1 KLGLNRPMIV
11 QYLDWLGNALHGN
24 FGNSLT
30 NGQSVIGEIG
40 AAAPATLELIVIAQV
55 FGILIAVT
63 GATAAVVT
71 RRRWLDATI
80 TGIALAANSMPP
92 FIAGLLLLDLLSTKY
107 HLVSSIGWVTT
118 SAGGLGG
125 NLQAI
130 ALPAFVLSL
139 AVFPAYLRIFRGE
152 LMQQLDGEEYV
163 VLARLKGISTA
174 RLIGRHVAPNS
185 LVGLLT
191 VIGISTAN
199 LFAATVI
206 IEQIFSIPGLGL
218 LLFNSVTNH
227 DSTTVLGC
235 ISLITAISE
244 MQPSTVVESWLVT
257 ELNSSS
263 PRPGI
268 EKICSMITVAANR
281 LAVLIPMT
289 VSSPTSEL
297 GATCRPMRRAV
308 LMPFSLARTT
318 YSSPS
323 SCCISSPRK
332 IRRYAGNTARLSTNA
347 GSAIACRLPP
357 RPPALVVTQPIDET
371 RWYLVDSRSRSSSPA
386 MNGGIEFAASAM
398 PVIVASSQRSRVTTA
413 TVAPTTAIT
422 MPKIWAI
429 TISSSVA
436 GAAWPIS
443 PITLCPF
450 VSELPKFPCS
460 ALPSQSRYCT
470 TSGLS
475 RPSLTRSSAAACAL

>member
-1 KLGLNRPMIV
+1 MTRTALLRLPQMVLVMLGCTLLSFAVVNLLPGDLVHTILGEGYNAQAAAELRVKLGLDRPLIV

-24 FGNSLT
+24 FGSSLT

-40 AAAPATLELIVIAQV
+40 QAAPATLELIVIAQV
-55 FGILIAVT
+55 FGIVIAVV
-63 GATAAVVT
+63 GATVAVVT
-71 RRRWLDATI
+71 RMRWLDATI

-118 SAGGLGG
+118 GAGGIGG

-163 VLARLKGISTA
+163 VLARLKGISTM
-174 RLIGRHVAPNS
+174 RLIGRHVARNS

-235 ISLITAISE
+235 ISLI
-244 MQPSTVVESWLVT
+244 
-257 ELNSSS
+257 
-263 PRPGI
+263 
-268 EKICSMITVAANR
+268 
-281 LAVLIPMT
+281 AVI
-289 VSSPTSEL
+289 
-297 GATCRPMRRAV
+297 
-308 LMPFSLARTT
+308 
-318 YSSPS
+318 
-323 SCCISSPRK
+323 
-332 IRRYAGNTARLSTNA
+332 
-347 GSAIACRLPP
+347 
-357 RPPALVVTQPIDET
+357 
-371 RWYLVDSRSRSSSPA
+371 
-386 MNGGIEFAASAM
+386 
-398 PVIVASSQRSRVTTA
+398 IVAFNLLIDLSYAALDPRVRDA
-413 TVAPTTAIT
+413 
-422 MPKIWAI
+422 
-429 TISSSVA
+429 
-436 GAAWPIS
+436 
-443 PITLCPF
+443 
-450 VSELPKFPCS
+450 
-460 ALPSQSRYCT
+460 R
-470 TSGLS
+470 
-475 RPSLTRSSAAACAL
+475 

>member
-1 KLGLNRPMIV
+1 VTRTALLRLPQMVLVMLGCTLLSFAVVNVLPGDIVHTILGEGYNAQAAAALESKLGLNRPMIV

-71 RRRWLDATI
+71 RRRWLDSAI
-80 TGIALAANSMPP
+80 TGIALAANSLPP

-107 HLVSSIGWVTT
+107 HLVSSIGWVPA
-118 SAGGLGG
+118 SSGLGN

-152 LMQQLDGEEYV
+152 LRQQLDGEEYV

-174 RLIGRHVAPNS
+174 RLIGRHVARNS

-235 ISLITAISE
+235 ISLI
-244 MQPSTVVESWLVT
+244 
-257 ELNSSS
+257 
-263 PRPGI
+263 
-268 EKICSMITVAANR
+268 
-281 LAVLIPMT
+281 AVI
-289 VSSPTSEL
+289 
-297 GATCRPMRRAV
+297 
-308 LMPFSLARTT
+308 
-318 YSSPS
+318 
-323 SCCISSPRK
+323 
-332 IRRYAGNTARLSTNA
+332 
-347 GSAIACRLPP
+347 
-357 RPPALVVTQPIDET
+357 
-371 RWYLVDSRSRSSSPA
+371 
-386 MNGGIEFAASAM
+386 
-398 PVIVASSQRSRVTTA
+398 IVAFNLVIDLSYAALDPRVRDA
-413 TVAPTTAIT
+413 
-422 MPKIWAI
+422 
-429 TISSSVA
+429 
-436 GAAWPIS
+436 
-443 PITLCPF
+443 
-450 VSELPKFPCS
+450 
-460 ALPSQSRYCT
+460 R
-470 TSGLS
+470 
-475 RPSLTRSSAAACAL
+475 